1 MTHYCILNFGFAF
14 VVVLSRTPPPPS
26 KPKFWATI
34 REQGSAITRHKNL
47 NELSLLLNNQGES

>member
-1 MTHYCILNFGFAF
+1 MTHYCILNFGFGF
-14 VVVLSRTPPPPS
+14 VVPSLTPPPS
-26 KPKFWATI
+26 KPKLWATI